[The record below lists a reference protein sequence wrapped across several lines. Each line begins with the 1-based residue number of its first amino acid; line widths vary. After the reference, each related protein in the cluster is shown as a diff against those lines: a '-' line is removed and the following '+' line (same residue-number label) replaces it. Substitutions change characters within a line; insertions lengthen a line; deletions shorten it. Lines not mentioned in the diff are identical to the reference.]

1 MRISDWSSDVCS
13 SDLERFAADRGRQAA
28 KGEAGERLVAEMPPR
43 EVEQQRRGERP
54 VNDEAAIALLLLRIG
69 AVVMDAVAVEGQ
81 RRIAEQQGLRRAD
94 FAMRVPAR
102 GIEPPFAGRG
112 RRHRRTKHG
121 RTALRERGGRY
132 GEI

>member
-13 SDLERFAADRGRQAA
+13 SDL
-28 KGEAGERLVAEMPPR
+28 
-43 EVEQQRRGERP
+43 

-102 GIEPPFAGRG
+102 GIETPFAGRG
-112 RRHRRTKHG
+112 RRERRIGDGGLAKDD
-121 RTALRERGGRY
+121 RLRLLLRERPGQIGRAS
-132 GEI
+132 